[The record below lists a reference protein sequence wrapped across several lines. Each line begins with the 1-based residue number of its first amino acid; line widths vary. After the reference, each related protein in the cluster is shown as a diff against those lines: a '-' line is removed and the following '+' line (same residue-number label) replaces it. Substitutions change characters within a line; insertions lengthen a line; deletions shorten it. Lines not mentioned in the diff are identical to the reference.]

1 MSPNH
6 YRSPMSLDLLARAPA
21 LDRVR
26 PGRIALG
33 VCFLALL
40 LAFLTARPT
49 VASAAPQEEDDEIET
64 DGEDEDEDEE
74 PMELDADRVS
84 RPSGEVPAGASETP
98 GGPNAAVGME
108 RPKVETATTEKPVRP
123 EEYPLAVALRPI
135 TLYSGVFE
143 VGAGAGLFPSPA
155 AFTTALRARYG
166 ITDQVEVGLR
176 YALIGADENDT
187 VSGKAMAVD
196 VVVGI
201 TEFAAAQLSIP
212 VLLDPFAM
220 GFTLGVPLKFRFG
233 DRFALFAG
241 SDLFSY
247 RIKDFVPSVLDPRI
261 NARRAEAIE
270 NNTIVS
276 DGNLRVVGGAIYQ
289 LEPHMAVA
297 VDIGVTTEFEE
308 LENPEL
314 PLGGTFTY
322 TYEELL
328 DLSARLGFD
337 NIGEGSTFSLTAG
350 LAVRL

>member
-1 MSPNH
+1 
-6 YRSPMSLDLLARAPA
+6 MSLDLLARTPA

-26 PGRIALG
+26 PGRISLA
-33 VCFLALL
+33 VCFFALL
-40 LAFLTARPT
+40 GALLVARPAA
-49 VASAAPQEEDDEIET
+49 VSAAPQEEDDEIER
-64 DGEDEDEDEE
+64 DEDEDEDEE

-98 GGPNAAVGME
+98 GGPDSAVGME
-108 RPKVETATTEKPVRP
+108 RPVVETATPEKPVRP
-123 EEYPLAVALRPI
+123 AEYPLAVALRPI
-135 TLYSGVFE
+135 TLYSGMFE

-201 TEFAAAQLSIP
+201 TDWAAAQLSIP

-220 GFTLGVPLKFRFG
+220 GFTLGAPLKFRFG
-233 DRFALFAG
+233 DQLALFVG

-247 RIKDFVPSVLDPRI
+247 RIKDFVPSVVDPRI
-261 NARRAEAIE
+261 NARRAEGIA

-276 DGNLRVVGGAIYQ
+276 DGNLRVIGGAIYQ

-314 PLGGTFTY
+314 PLGGTFSY
-322 TYEELL
+322 TYEDLL
-328 DLSARLGFD
+328 DLTARLGFD